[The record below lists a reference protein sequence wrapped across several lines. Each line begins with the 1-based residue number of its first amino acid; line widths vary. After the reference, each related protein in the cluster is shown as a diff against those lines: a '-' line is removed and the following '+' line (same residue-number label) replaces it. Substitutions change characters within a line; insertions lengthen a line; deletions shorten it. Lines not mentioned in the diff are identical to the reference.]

1 MNEYM
6 VLREAG
12 IGAIL
17 GIILGAVALGWA
29 YALGGNLK
37 VAIVVSTT
45 LVAISVMATLAGGA
59 LPFIFR
65 LFKIDPAL
73 VSAPFITTIMDIFG
87 VAVYFG
93 IAYMVLQL

>member
-1 MNEYM
+1 M
-6 VLREAG
+6 
-12 IGAIL
+12 IGS
-17 GIILGAVALGWA
+17 
-29 YALGGNLK
+29 GNLK

-45 LVAISVMATLAGGA
+45 LVAISTVATLTGGA

-65 LFKIDPAL
+65 LLKIDPAL

-93 IAYMVLQL
+93 IAYLILGL

>member
-1 MNEYM
+1 
-6 VLREAG
+6 
-12 IGAIL
+12 
-17 GIILGAVALGWA
+17 
-29 YALGGNLK
+29 